1 MSTLQ
6 QKLDVCEEEIQEL
19 KGEITG
25 YKATIQRLGPIV
37 DELKEDDP
45 DRVKSMKELAKAEE
59 NLNEANICLGIK
71 EALQTEFMTTIR
83 EERRL
88 TAESFKNKSDWVEN
102 NDCKIWILEVLESYA
117 KCSFD
122 NDNVAILLVKSK
134 CPLN

>member
-1 MSTLQ
+1 
-6 QKLDVCEEEIQEL
+6 
-19 KGEITG
+19 
-25 YKATIQRLGPIV
+25 
-37 DELKEDDP
+37 
-45 DRVKSMKELAKAEE
+45 MKEP
-59 NLNEANICLGIK
+59 NIGLGIK